1 MTFDYIT
8 AGESHGRML
17 SAVINNVPAGFKID
31 LDFINKDL
39 ARRQKGYGRGGRMK
53 IEKDEIDIV
62 TGVRNGET
70 TGSPVTMLI
79 YNKDWENWK
88 GKETEPFTR
97 PRPGHADLLGGIKY
111 RREDLRDI
119 LERSSARETAIR
131 VAVGSFAKSIL
142 KEFSI
147 RFVGFVTGIG
157 GVTVGNGEGLRFDEM
172 VHKSEQSELRTV
184 NHAKDSEIIGLI
196 DKAKSQG
203 DTLGGTFRVIIHN
216 VPRALGSF
224 NHYANKLDARLAM
237 SLMSIQAVKGV
248 SFGLGFD
255 YAQTNGKNAHDEI
268 FYSEE
273 KGYFYK
279 TNHAGGIEGGM
290 TNGNDIIINGV
301 MKPIPTLM
309 SPLQS
314 VDIRTKQPFEAV
326 KERSDICAVP
336 ACAVVAECVSAVD
349 VLRVFTER
357 YGRDNYHQ
365 MQQSFTQM
373 EIAHPD

>member
-142 KEFSI
+142 KEFNI

-196 DKAKSQG
+196 DKAKSAG

-357 YGRDNYHQ
+357 YGRDNCHQ
-365 MQQSFTQM
+365 MKQSFTQM